1 MEQWYMVFQVI
12 APGDLEAI
20 RELFAEYASGV
31 GEPYCFEGFE
41 RELAGLPG
49 EYAPPSGRLF
59 LAERGAGC
67 VALRQLG
74 ARTAEI
80 KRLYVRPAWRGRGLG
95 RSLAQAAV
103 AAARETGCERVV
115 LDSLPKMEEAIKLY
129 RSLGFGE
136 IPPYLPQPTPGARC
150 FELKL

>member
-12 APGDLEAI
+12 APSDLEAI
-20 RELFAEYASGV
+20 RELFAEYATAV
-31 GEPYCFEGFE
+31 AEPCCFEDFE

-59 LAERGAGC
+59 LAERAAGC

-80 KRLYVRPAWRGRGLG
+80 KRLYVRPAWRSRGLG
-95 RSLAQAAV
+95 RCLAEAAV
-103 AAARETGCERVV
+103 AAARETGCDRVV
-115 LDSLPKMEEAIKLY
+115 LDSLPKMAGAIALY
-129 RSLGFGE
+129 RSLGFSE
-136 IPPYLPQPTPGARC
+136 IPPYLAQPTPGARC